1 MKFTDFILPVIIVFI
16 IVYGLLKKVDI
27 FTSFIDGAKKGLKN
41 AYEICPALI
50 ILLVSVGM
58 IRSSGAIDFISQSL
72 KPFAEALGFPVECIP
87 LAILRPVS
95 GSGSIALLED
105 VLINYGPDSLAGKT
119 ASILVA
125 SSETTFYVFA
135 VYFASVK
142 VKKTRHA
149 LASALIGDFVGVIAT
164 AVAIKLFF

>member
-1 MKFTDFILPVIIVFI
+1 MLKL
-16 IVYGLLKKVDI
+16 GL
-27 FTSFIDGAKKGLKN
+27 A
-41 AYEICPALI
+41 
-50 ILLVSVGM
+50 
-58 IRSSGAIDFISQSL
+58 
-72 KPFAEALGFPVECIP
+72 ECIP